1 MEDARTRIGFKI
13 ALAVGSP
20 AFIDRVLREPASVW
34 VWLLLILI
42 MSIDEYGRTEMPPV
56 GAQGID
62 WTIDIE
68 NTPLQIVVRDEAA
81 ATLVL

>member
-20 AFIDRVLREPASVW
+20 ALIDRVLREPASVW

-42 MSIDEYGRTEMPPV
+42 MSIDEYGRTKMPPV
-56 GAQGID
+56 APQGID
-62 WTIDIE
+62 WTTDIE
-68 NTPLQIVVRDEAA
+68 NTPLQIVVRDEVA